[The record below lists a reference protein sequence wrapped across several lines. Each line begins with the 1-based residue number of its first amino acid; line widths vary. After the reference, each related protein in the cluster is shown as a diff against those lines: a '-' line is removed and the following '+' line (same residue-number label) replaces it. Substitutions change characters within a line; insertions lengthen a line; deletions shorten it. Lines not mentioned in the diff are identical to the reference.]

1 MSTVLVLL
9 GVCLLA
15 AGAAFVLRR
24 DKKQGKSSCGGNCA
38 SCGACHH
45 CEANAKS
52 KQTGPI
58 AG

>member
-15 AGAAFVLRR
+15 AGAAIVLRR
-24 DKKQGKSSCGGNCA
+24 DKKQGKSSCGG
-38 SCGACHH
+38 SCGACGACHR
-45 CEANAKS
+45 CAEKAKG
-52 KQTGPI
+52 KQ

>member
-15 AGAAFVLRR
+15 AGAALVLRR
-24 DKKQGKSSCGGNCA
+24 DKKQGKSSCGGNCGA
-38 SCGACHH
+38 CGACHR
-45 CEANAKS
+45 CEAKAKS
-52 KQTGPI
+52 DQ

>member
-38 SCGACHH
+38 ACTACHR

-52 KQTGPI
+52 KQ